1 MLELLADPNTWASLA
16 TLTLMEII
24 LGVDNI
30 VFISVLV
37 SKLPKDQARIA
48 RQIGLSLALVF
59 RILLLLV
66 LSWLIGLTQPLFE
79 IYGHGYS
86 WRDII
91 LFAGGAFLIYKA
103 TTEIHVEIE
112 DPHDPTEK
120 DAVGMALTAVVAQIV
135 VIDAVFSIDSIIT
148 AIGMAEHVE
157 VMIIA
162 VIIAVAIMY
171 AASSSIASF
180 IEHHPT
186 TKMLALAFL
195 ILIGV
200 SLVADAIGFHIP
212 KGYIYASMG
221 FAVLVEGINITASA
235 RRKARAANQGKGK

>member
-91 LFAGGAFLIYKA
+91 LFAGGAFFIDTA
-103 TTEIHVEIE
+103 TTEIHEEIE

>member
-37 SKLPKDQARIA
+37 SKLPKDQARFA

-79 IYGHGYS
+79 IYGHAYS

-103 TTEIHVEIE
+103 TTEIHEEIE
-112 DPHDPTEK
+112 DPHDPTAQ

-135 VIDAVFSIDSIIT
+135 VIDAVFSIDSIVT

-157 VMIIA
+157 VMIVA

-171 AASSSIASF
+171 AASSSIAAF

-221 FAVLVEGINITASA
+221 FAILVEGINITASA
-235 RRKARAANQGKGK
+235 RRKARAEAKDKTK